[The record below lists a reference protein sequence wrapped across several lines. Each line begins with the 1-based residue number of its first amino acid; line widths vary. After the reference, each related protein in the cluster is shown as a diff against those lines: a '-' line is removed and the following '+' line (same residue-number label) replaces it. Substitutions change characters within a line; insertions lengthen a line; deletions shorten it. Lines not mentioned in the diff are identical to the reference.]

1 MSVLFPRL
9 YAAISYI
16 HVQMTKSHGLLF
28 RAYVPSLVGLLE
40 DADSA
45 VRDTAKMT
53 VVELFQYVMFAVD
66 CFSPV

>member
-1 MSVLFPRL
+1 
-9 YAAISYI
+9 
-16 HVQMTKSHGLLF
+16 MTKSHGLLF